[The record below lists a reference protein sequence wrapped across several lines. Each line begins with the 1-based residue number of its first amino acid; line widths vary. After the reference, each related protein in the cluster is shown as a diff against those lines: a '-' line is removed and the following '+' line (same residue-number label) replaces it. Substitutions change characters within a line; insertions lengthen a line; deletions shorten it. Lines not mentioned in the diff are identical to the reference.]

1 MDENYLLNKN
11 VSYIFTD
18 FDDTVIYTS
27 YANFLA
33 YKKAVHEIL
42 NIDIFYIDERFTH
55 NTLLE
60 ITNDK
65 IIIDNIIKLKNKYYN
80 DYLQYTYIN
89 YKLLNILKNIEYI
102 NVFLVTIGNR
112 KRIENTLKY
121 HNIQDLFDNQFFIQ
135 QSKIFSCKYLD
146 VLMIINKYNA
156 NINLE
161 NIFIFENNDLEI
173 VKAVN
178 NGFKEDNIYKIPIKI
193 YTKRS

>member
-11 VSYIFTD
+11 ISYIFTD
-18 FDDTVIYTS
+18 FDDTIIYTS

-121 HNIQDLFDNQFFIQ
+121 HNIQDLFDNQFFVQ

>member
-11 VSYIFTD
+11 ISYIFTD
-18 FDDTVIYTS
+18 FDDTIIYTS

-42 NIDIFYIDERFTH
+42 NIDMFYIDERFTH

-102 NVFLVTIGNR
+102 NIFLVTIGNR

>member
-11 VSYIFTD
+11 ISYIFTD
-18 FDDTVIYTS
+18 FDDTIIYTS

>member
-11 VSYIFTD
+11 ISYIFTD
-18 FDDTVIYTS
+18 FDDTIIYTS

-65 IIIDNIIKLKNKYYN
+65 IITDNIIKLKNKYYN

-121 HNIQDLFDNQFFIQ
+121 HNIQDLFDNQFFVQ